1 MLKIFLMGN
10 AKNGYF
16 KEDIMRRGFF
26 LLLAFVLF
34 VSAMPNIKE
43 GKVELPYS
51 EFKNL
56 VDSIEKAKRDSS
68 YVLMKGF
75 TYKVYY
81 SNSDKLPLY
90 IECEMEGIGKG
101 YKEIVF
107 NNSSMPV
114 ESIYI
119 DKENVSILPSNTLK
133 IKTKKRGKFK
143 LVIKSY
149 INLKKDANRIEFYLP
164 YSNFPVNRIY
174 LTLPK
179 NKFLVNLYD
188 NNVVINK
195 KVKKKKEVYTI
206 IPGNTGQY
214 SGLLYLNTYKIRVN
228 LIDKKITSQKGK
240 LSVTAQNNFLFSK
253 NGTFLKEILYIKPY
267 NGGFNSISLKRGN
280 GWYIK
285 NINPYVKFEEKKDK
299 YVLKWD
305 TWNIDPIKLTIEWG
319 IDSFEYIKDVG
330 IPLTGK
336 FNMYVGVF
344 SDYDV
349 ICNIDS
355 IYGLLKDDPSS
366 LPYGWDKN
374 RLISLSA
381 RLRDNTYYILPS
393 VSYQETAPS
402 LNAICER
409 CNVLSVIY
417 DNGVC
422 LTRYSLY
429 IKNNNEKYLKIYGK
443 DILTAEVDGENVK
456 IIKGVGDTLLIPL
469 IQGSINVGFTV
480 DFITKRKFSLNNFL
494 MPINMN
500 FPSFNIPVQT
510 CDMELYIPNSKK
522 LKWVRGDWHIKKE
535 TQKDEVALAEGMP
548 AMKRKSAVDNVQEAV
563 VGQEWDK
570 NYKDNVIPVS
580 FNIERKGE
588 RYLFTSTPLSGNIG
602 KMKFYLIGN
611 LFSIF
616 VFFILF
622 LLGIGIVVGSFYM
635 SFYLSLAIFSLFTIV
650 CIVVSWWYIF
660 LPLIMVVVFM
670 LFRERYT

>member
-1 MLKIFLMGN
+1 
-10 AKNGYF
+10 
-16 KEDIMRRGFF
+16 MRRGLF
-26 LLLAFVLF
+26 LLLAFILF

-56 VDSIEKAKRDSS
+56 VDSIEKAKEDSS
-68 YVLMKGF
+68 YVLIKGF
-75 TYKVYY
+75 TYRVSYNKG
-81 SNSDKLPLY
+81 DKLPLY

-107 NNSSMPV
+107 NNFSMPV

-119 DKENVSILPSNTLK
+119 DKENVSILPSSTLK

-149 INLKKDANRIEFYLP
+149 INLKKDANRIDFYLP

-179 NKFLVNLYD
+179 NKFLIKLYD

-206 IPGNTGQY
+206 IPGNIGQY
-214 SGLLYLNTYKIRVN
+214 NGLLYLNTYKIRVN

-240 LSVTAQNNFLFSK
+240 LSITSQNNFLFSK
-253 NGTFLKEILYIKPY
+253 NGTFLKQILYIKPY
-267 NGGFNSISLKRGN
+267 NGGFNSIALKRGN

-285 NINPYVKFEEKKDK
+285 NIDPYVKFEKKKDR
-299 YVLKWD
+299 YILKWD
-305 TWNIDPIKLTIEWG
+305 TWNIDPVKLTIEWG

-336 FNMYVGVF
+336 FNMYIGLF

-349 ICNIDS
+349 MCEIDS

-374 RLISLSA
+374 RLVSLSA
-381 RLRDNTYYILPS
+381 RLKDNTYYIATS

-402 LNAICER
+402 LNVICER
-409 CNVLSVIY
+409 CNILSVIY
-417 DNGVC
+417 DNGKC
-422 LTRYSLY
+422 LTEYSLY
-429 IKNNNEKYLKIYGK
+429 IKNNNEKYLKIYGS
-443 DILTAEVDGENVK
+443 DILTAEVNGENVK
-456 IIKGVGDTLLIPL
+456 IIKGEGDTFLIPL
-469 IQGSINVGFTV
+469 IQGSINSGFTV
-480 DFITKRKFSLNNFL
+480 EFTSKNKFSLNNFL
-494 MPINMN
+494 MPIDMN

-510 CDMELYIPNSKK
+510 CDMELYIPDNKK
-522 LKWVRGDWHIKKE
+522 LKWLRGDWRVKKE
-535 TQKDEVALAEGMP
+535 VQREGIAMTEGM
-548 AMKRKSAVDNVQEAV
+548 AGVKRKVGMEKNIIQEAD
-563 VGQEWDK
+563 EWDK

-580 FNIERKGE
+580 FNIERKGK
-588 RYLFTSTPLSGNIG
+588 RYLFNSTPLSGNIG
-602 KMKFYLIGN
+602 EMKFYLIGN
-611 LFSIF
+611 FFNIL
-616 VFFILF
+616 VFFILL
-622 LLGIGIVVGSFYM
+622 LLGIGIVIGSFYL
-635 SFYLSLAIFSLFTIV
+635 SFYLSLTMFSLFTVV
-650 CIVVSWWYIF
+650 CIAISWWYIF
-660 LPLIMVVVFM
+660 LPLIMVVVFI